1 MFKNILIIGGS
12 GFVGKGLCLSL
23 KKKFNV
29 TNLDIKKNKI
39 KKIKYIKSNI
49 SNFNNTYK
57 AIKKNDII
65 VLCAAMS
72 DINISEQ
79 KISETVFKNIYLV
92 SKILEIFVKFK
103 NKKFIYLSSIYVNGK
118 NQDLYKFTK
127 ITSENLI
134 VDLLRKYKKNYVI
147 LRLPSMCG
155 LFSRGSDVMSIFKKN
170 IKTNKDLIIKGHGNQ
185 MRNFLFNE
193 DFSKQF
199 HKFLSKR
206 YNNKILN
213 IFSEYSLSINNLARI
228 FTSLSSNIKVVKK
241 LDKFREDDFDFR
253 SINIKKLKNI
263 VKIKTKDN
271 INNKIKKFIY
281 QKK

>member
-1 MFKNILIIGGS
+1 
-12 GFVGKGLCLSL
+12 
-23 KKKFNV
+23 
-29 TNLDIKKNKI
+29 
-39 KKIKYIKSNI
+39 
-49 SNFNNTYK
+49 
-57 AIKKNDII
+57 
-65 VLCAAMS
+65 
-72 DINISEQ
+72 
-79 KISETVFKNIYLV
+79 
-92 SKILEIFVKFK
+92 
-103 NKKFIYLSSIYVNGK
+103 
-118 NQDLYKFTK
+118 
-127 ITSENLI
+127 
-134 VDLLRKYKKNYVI
+134 
-147 LRLPSMCG
+147 
-155 LFSRGSDVMSIFKKN
+155 
-170 IKTNKDLIIKGHGNQ
+170 